1 MVTEAIND
9 GAELVTGGQILDDG
23 SHSGYYYAPTILRA
37 RHGMKITQEEVFGP
51 VLAVIEINSASEKRT
66 DEDVLLDT
74 ITVANDI
81 KYGLSNAIYTRDIN
95 LAHKA
100 SRLLESGLVYINS
113 PTIGAECGGASFFG
127 GWKQTGNGSRESGVA
142 SLETYTQYKTISID
156 YSNKLQRAQID
167 S

>member
-1 MVTEAIND
+1 LLEAVTI
-9 GAELVTGGQILDDG
+9 
-23 SHSGYYYAPTILRA
+23 
-37 RHGMKITQEEVFGP
+37 
-51 VLAVIEINSASEKRT
+51 
-66 DEDVLLDT
+66 
-74 ITVANDI
+74 ANDI
-81 KYGLSNAIYTRDIN
+81 KYGLSNAIFTRDIN

-100 SRLLESGLVYINS
+100 SRLFESGLVYINA

-167 S
+167 N